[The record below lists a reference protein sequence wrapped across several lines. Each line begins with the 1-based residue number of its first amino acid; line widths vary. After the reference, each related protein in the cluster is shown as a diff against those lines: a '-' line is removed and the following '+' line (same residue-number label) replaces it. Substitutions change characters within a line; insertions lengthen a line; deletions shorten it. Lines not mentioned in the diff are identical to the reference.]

1 MIEDTRA
8 GKGAANRGSVSK
20 VARVRMA
27 MAALAVAAVPA
38 FMCAEELVIVHTN
51 DTHSQIDP
59 NEKNLGGVKR
69 RQVVI
74 DSIRAAHPNTILVD
88 AGDAVQGSLFFTL
101 YGGEVEERIKNAL
114 GYDYVTLGNHEFD
127 NGVDAL
133 AKNLKRSKTTW
144 LSTNYDLTNSAIA
157 PYFKPYAI
165 RQVGDKKVG
174 IIALNVRPKGMISD
188 GNYDGVEFLD
198 PIKAAN
204 ATAWHLKHNEKVD
217 AVVALSHLGYKGT
230 NPSDCD
236 VAKASEDIDVI
247 IGGHSHTTVA
257 PGSGMEWVENANGKK
272 VLVAQAGKSGLVVGE
287 ITLDLDSIGSKL
299 PSYKHIAIDSRLDSR
314 TNNSLDSII
323 GDYREGVDRMAHEKI
338 GRTAVELVARE
349 TPLLNF
355 IADFIKL
362 RAEQLI
368 GGKVDMSIANKGS
381 LRNGLPKGTI
391 TQGEVINVQPFANH
405 VLVEEIKGSDLLDAF
420 NVMAARGGD
429 GVSAGVDAVIDPA
442 TGKCISVTINGAPL
456 DPDKLYRVAT
466 IDYLYNGG
474 DYMAPLTRGK
484 KLVQSK
490 TVIYEDLIPYIK
502 SLKNK
507 KINPSPLPRMHRAE

>member
-1 MIEDTRA
+1 MFENVH
-8 GKGAANRGSVSK
+8 AASATAKNHGVK
-20 VARVRMA
+20 QKLA
-27 MAALAVAAVPA
+27 AALAVVALAAVPA
-38 FMCAEELVIVHTN
+38 ALTAEDLVIVHTN
-51 DTHSQIDP
+51 DTHSQLDP
-59 NEKNLGGVKR
+59 NEHNLGGVKR

-101 YGGEVEERIKNAL
+101 YGGEAEERIKNAL
-114 GYDYVTLGNHEFD
+114 GYDYATLGNHEFD

-133 AKNLKRSKTTW
+133 AKNLKLSKTTW
-144 LSTNYDLTNSAIA
+144 LSTNYDLSKSAIA

-174 IIALNVRPKGMISD
+174 IIALNLRPKGMISD
-188 GNYDGVEFLD
+188 GNYEGVEFLD

-217 AVVALSHLGYKGT
+217 AVIALTHLGYKGT
-230 NPSDCD
+230 NPSDLD

-247 IGGHSHTTVA
+247 IGGHSHTSVT

-287 ITLDLDSIGSKL
+287 IVLDLDNMGTKL
-299 PSYKHIAIDSRLDSR
+299 PEYKYITIDSRLDSR
-314 TNNSLDSII
+314 TNNSLDSIFA
-323 GDYREGVDRMAHEKI
+323 DYREGVDRMANEKV

-362 RAEQLI
+362 RGEQLI
-368 GGKVDMSIANKGS
+368 GGKVDMSIANRGS

-391 TQGEVINVQPFANH
+391 TQGQVINVQPFANH

-429 GVSAGVDAVIDPA
+429 GVSDGVEAIIDPA
-442 TGKCISVTINGAPL
+442 TGKCTSVTINGAPL
-456 DPDKLYRVAT
+456 DTEKTYRVAT

-474 DYMAPLTRGK
+474 DYMAPLSNGK
-484 KLVQSK
+484 KLVMSK

-507 KINPSPLPRMHRAE
+507 KINPSPLPRMHRPN